1 MALNKTPEQKRT
13 PTMRIGIPL
22 EPDPQQTIVAATP
35 ETVGKLVKLGY
46 EVAVQADAGLAAKF
60 TDADYESAGATIVD
74 ESVWHSDIVVTLD
87 TPPEQFRALLNDGA
101 MLISRLAPGRNEEL
115 VEELAQRNIT
125 ALAMDAVPRIS
136 RAQSMDVLS
145 SMANIGGYRAVV
157 EAASAYGRLF
167 TGQVTAAGKM
177 PPATVYVI
185 GAGVGG
191 LAAIGTANSMGAVVK
206 ATDLRPEA
214 GEQVESM
221 GAEFIPI
228 PAATEKSEDGYA
240 KEMTN
245 DQAAAAAK
253 LYSEQSAQA
262 DIVITTANIPG
273 RRSPLLLTAA
283 DVAAMKPG
291 SVIVDMAAAGG
302 GNCEMTVPG
311 KTIVTDNGVTV
322 IGYTDLAGRLPAQAS
337 SLYGQ
342 NIFNLFKLITPEKDG
357 SPVLNLEDEII
368 RGITVTKARS
378 QNGAGATGA
387 EILWPPP
394 PIKVAVTPAAPLQE
408 QQAHQAALEENAPE
422 KVSFMGSGLGSKIAL
437 GLTALLAIVVM
448 LSAPHSVSAN
458 FMVLTLAIVL
468 GFYVISAVTPRLHTP
483 LMSETN
489 AISGIVLV
497 GAILQVGSSN
507 LLVSGLAFAA
517 IVVSSINIFG
527 GFAVT
532 DRMLGMFVKEEA

>member
-1 MALNKTPEQKRT
+1 
-13 PTMRIGIPL
+13 MRIGIPL

-46 EVAVQADAGLAAKF
+46 EVAVQADAGIAAKF
-60 TDADYESAGATIVD
+60 TNADYESAGATIVD
-74 ESVWHSDIVVTLD
+74 ESVWRSDIVVTLD
-87 TPPEQFRALLNDGA
+87 TPPKQFRDMLVDGS

-157 EAASAYGRLF
+157 EAAAAYGRLF

-191 LAAIGTANSMGAVVK
+191 LAAIGTANSMGAIVK

-245 DQAAAAAK
+245 DQATAAAK
-253 LYSEQSAQA
+253 LYTEQSAQA

-273 RRSPLLLTAA
+273 RRSPLLLTAS
-283 DVAAMKPG
+283 DVAGMKPG

-302 GNCEMTVPG
+302 GNCELTVPG
-311 KTIVTDNGVTV
+311 QTIVTENGVTI

-337 SLYGQ
+337 SLFGQ
-342 NIFNLFKLITPEKDG
+342 NIVNLFKLITPEKDG
-357 SPVLNLEDEII
+357 QPVLDFDDEII
-368 RGITVTKARS
+368 RGITVTHAQAKGQTA
-378 QNGAGATGA
+378 N
-387 EILWPPP
+387 ILWPPP

-408 QQAHQAALEENAPE
+408 QQAQQAALEENAPE
-422 KVSFMGSGLGSKIAL
+422 KVSFMGSGFGAKL
-437 GLTALLAIVVM
+437 GLGITALLAVVIM
-448 LSAPHSVSAN
+448 LSAPRSVSAN

-497 GAILQVGSSN
+497 GAILQVSSTN
-507 LLVSGLAFAA
+507 PLVSALAFVA

>member
-1 MALNKTPEQKRT
+1 
-13 PTMRIGIPL
+13 MRIGIPL

-35 ETVGKLVKLGY
+35 ETVGKLIKLGY
-46 EVAVQADAGLAAKF
+46 EVAVQSGAGNAANFLDAA
-60 TDADYESAGATIVD
+60 YEAAGATIVD
-74 ESVWHSDIVVTLD
+74 ESVWGSDIVVTLD
-87 TPPEQFRALLNDGA
+87 TPPEHFREKLRDEAI
-101 MLISRLAPGRNEEL
+101 LISRLAPGRNEDL
-115 VEELAQRNIT
+115 IEELARLNVT
-125 ALAMDAVPRIS
+125 ALAMDTVPRIS

-145 SMANIGGYRAVV
+145 SMANISGYRAVV

-167 TGQVTAAGKM
+167 TGQVTAAGKL
-177 PPATVYVI
+177 PPAVVYVI

-191 LAAIGTANSMGAVVK
+191 LAAIGTASSMGAVVK

-221 GAEFIPI
+221 GAEFVPI

-240 KEMTN
+240 KEMTA
-245 DQAAAAAK
+245 DQALAAAK

-283 DVAAMKPG
+283 DVANMKSG

-302 GNCEMTVPG
+302 GNCELTVPG
-311 KTIVTDNGVTV
+311 KTIVTDNGVTI

-342 NIFNLFKLITPEKDG
+342 NIVNLMKLMTPEKDG
-357 SPVLNLEDEII
+357 QPVFNMEDEIV
-368 RGITVTKARS
+368 RGITVTKATAG
-378 QNGAGATGA
+378 GASDV
-387 EILWPPP
+387 LWPPP
-394 PIKVAVTPAAPLQE
+394 PIKVAVTPAAPIQE
-408 QQAHQAALEENAPE
+408 QQAQMAELEENAPE
-422 KVSFMGSGLGSKIAL
+422 KVSFIGGKAGIGSRIGL
-437 GLTALLAIVVM
+437 GLTILIGIAIV
-448 LSAPHSVSAN
+448 LAAPQSISTN

-497 GAILQVGSSN
+497 GAILQVSSAN
-507 LLVSGLAFAA
+507 LVVSGLAFAA
-517 IVVSSINIFG
+517 IVVSSVNIFG